1 MKEAIVLYHSP
12 AISHLISLVELGKL
26 LLTHRPSLSIHI
38 LITNQAYDAG
48 STTAYIASVSDT
60 VPSIAFHYFPA
71 TTLLLD
77 FSTTSPNYETLAIE
91 LLRLNNPN
99 VHLALTSISENHVV
113 HGLIIDFFCIA
124 AVTVAREL
132 NVPCYYFFTSG
143 AGYLNFFLYV
153 PTLHDRFAKSFKDF
167 DASVDVPG
175 SPPIPP
181 SDVAKPMQD
190 RYDEAYKGFL
200 DSSLKMQTSA
210 GIIVNTF
217 EKLEPRAIQAIM
229 DGECL
234 PTGPTPPLYCIGPLI
249 SSKGGDDG
257 RSPESLTWL
266 DSQPRGSVVF
276 LCYGSLGVF
285 PVAQLKE
292 IATGLERS
300 GQRFLWVIRH
310 PTKDK
315 NQKAA
320 TSMMPDPD
328 LGSLLP
334 EGFFERIKERGLLVR
349 KWAPQV
355 EVLSHPSV
363 GGFVT
368 HCGWNSVLEAV
379 CAGVPMLAW
388 PLYAEQRHNRV
399 LLVQEMRITL
409 PVDESEDGSVSLEE
423 VEKRVRELMESEEGK
438 MVREQVLAMKEE
450 AKAAL
455 SPSGSSRSALAGLI
469 ETWKRKRNAPII
481 AEVIQWPRPARAR
494 LQKGRKSDGCC
505 RKICD
510 VTPPIGTSMSFF
522 LSFFG

>member
-1 MKEAIVLYHSP
+1 MKEAILLYPSP
-12 AISHLISLVELGKL
+12 AIGHLISMVELGKL

-38 LITNQAYDAG
+38 LVTNQAYGAG
-48 STTAYIASVSDT
+48 PTTAYITSVSDT
-60 VPSIAFHYFPA
+60 IPSISFHHFPA
-71 TTLLLD
+71 TTLPPD
-77 FSTTSPNYETLAIE
+77 FSTTSPHRETLALE

-99 VHLALTSISENHVV
+99 VHYALTSISKNHVV
-113 HGLIIDFFCIA
+113 HGLIIDFFCVA

-132 NVPCYYFFTSG
+132 NIPCYYFFTSG
-143 AGYLNFFLYV
+143 AGFLNFYLYV
-153 PTLHDRFAKSFKDF
+153 PTLHDKFAKSFKDF
-167 DASVDVPG
+167 DSLIDVPG

-181 SDVAKPMQD
+181 SDVAIPLQD

-217 EKLEPRAIQAIM
+217 ENLEPRAIQAIM
-229 DGECL
+229 DGQCV
-234 PTGPTPPLYCIGPLI
+234 PGGPTPPLYCIGPLI
-249 SSKGGDDG
+249 SSKEGDDG
-257 RSPESLTWL
+257 GSPECLPWL

-276 LCYGSLGVF
+276 LCFGSLGVLS
-285 PVAQLKE
+285 VEQLKE

-300 GQRFLWVIRH
+300 GQRFLWVVRQ

-320 TSMMPDPD
+320 TFAMPDPD

-334 EGFFERIKERGLLVR
+334 DGFLDRTKERGLVVK

-355 EVLSHPSV
+355 AVLSHPSV

-399 LLVQEMRITL
+399 LLVQEMRIAL
-409 PVDESEDGSVSLEE
+409 PVDESEDGWVTSEE

-438 MVREQVLAMKEE
+438 MVRERALAMKEE

-455 SPSGSSRSALAGLI
+455 SPGGSSRAALAGLV
-469 ETWKRKRNAPII
+469 ESWKR
-481 AEVIQWPRPARAR
+481 E
-494 LQKGRKSDGCC
+494 
-505 RKICD
+505 
-510 VTPPIGTSMSFF
+510 
-522 LSFFG
+522 